1 MLRGVTAFLVAPIL
15 LYLTAAI
22 GTSLTAGIHS
32 AVWICLAIAAGGALL
47 AAVLFVLGGGRL
59 QPPDL
64 ERWAAGEPAWTSPPM
79 LGRLR
84 QAPAPEGLAR
94 PRSVDDRLPAAP
106 VHRSAVG
113 GE

>member
-59 QPPDL
+59 QPPD
-64 ERWAAGEPAWTSPPM
+64 WSAGPRENPH
-79 LGRLR
+79 G
-84 QAPAPEGLAR
+84 R
-94 PRSVDDRLPAAP
+94 PRRCLA
-106 VHRSAVG
+106 G
-113 GE
+113 